1 MFANRLVQ
9 IVSNVD
15 TAVQCLAD
23 DYYRSLLW
31 PTDLFDK
38 VSDLK
43 RERDIQGFLF
53 LFII

>member
-1 MFANRLVQ
+1 MFADRLVQ

-15 TAVQCLAD
+15 TALAD
-23 DYYRSLLW
+23 DYYRSFLW
-31 PTDLFDK
+31 PIDLFDK

-43 RERDIQGFLF
+43 RDIQGFLF